1 VLHPSPTRVLLTL
14 ALTTLTATHTRAQN
28 PVLAPAPPAAARP
41 ATPVP
46 GRNAGG
52 RPVHNEAERADRWKQ
67 VPMPYSRGGLNA
79 REQQMIA
86 KLADA
91 CHLLDQLYLHQSDL
105 GGYMMYHTT
114 QNPDILRLFQI
125 NGSRWD
131 LVDRNSPFSG
141 EEPLIPGHEIYPYGL
156 KLAQINQYIA
166 AHPDQKAGIY
176 NPWTVIRTAPLTL
189 PANLSQPVVYTTVPD
204 KLYIVPYHE
213 AYAEWLK
220 PMAADLHAAAK
231 LSPDPAFAHY
241 LDLRADALLT
251 DDYYASDIA
260 WLDLKN
266 PKIDL
271 IFAPYETY
279 LDGLLGVKTSYGAA
293 ILIRNDAESAKLALY
308 QQHEAE
314 MQQALPIPAEMKPSK
329 AGQST
334 PMEVADAPLRAGDL
348 RYGYQAVADNLP
360 NDPRVHAEKGS
371 KKIFFKNFMDARVN
385 NVILPIAQKMLT
397 PAQTGDV
404 SGDGYLTAVI
414 LHEMSH
420 GLGPAYAKVN
430 GKQTPI
436 NEAIGPAFSGLEEA
450 KADVTGIFLAKW
462 LVDQKLLPAAELNT
476 IYASY
481 VAGIFRT
488 LRFGTGEAHGRAEMM
503 EFNVLLEQKALVQTL
518 DGKYTIDY
526 AAMPAAI
533 TALSQQLL
541 TFEANGDRAGVEA
554 WMTKYDVMPPTLTHA
569 LESTTAIPVD
579 ITPDF
584 ELSRGVRP

>member
-1 VLHPSPTRVLLTL
+1 VLRTTPTRILLTL
-14 ALTTLTATHTRAQN
+14 ALTLPATAQTPTPN
-28 PVLAPAPPAAARP
+28 PILAPARAAQPPA
-41 ATPVP
+41 

-52 RPVHNEAERADRWKQ
+52 RPIHNEAERAVRWKP
-67 VPMPYSRGGLNA
+67 VPMPYSHAGLSA

-91 CHLLDQLYLHQSDL
+91 CHLMDQLYLHQSDL
-105 GGYMMYHTT
+105 GAYAMYHTT
-114 QNPDILRLFQI
+114 QNPDMLRLFSI

-131 LVDRNSPFSG
+131 LVDSNSPFSG

-156 KLAQINQYIA
+156 KLAQIDQYIA
-166 AHPDQKAGIY
+166 AHPDQKAAIY
-176 NPWTVIRTAPLTL
+176 NPWTVIRSAPLDL
-189 PANLSQPVVYTTVPD
+189 PATQNQPVIYKTPD
-204 KLYIVPYHE
+204 HLFLYPYHE

-251 DDYYASDIA
+251 DDLYASDIA

-266 PKIDL
+266 PKVDL

-279 LDGLLGVKTSYGAA
+279 LDGVLGVKTSYGGA

-314 MQQALPIPAEMKPSK
+314 MQQALPIPADAKPGK
-329 AGQST
+329 EGQAT

-348 RYGYQAVADNLP
+348 HYGYQAVADNLP
-360 NDPRVHAEKGS
+360 NDPRIHAEKGS

-397 PAQTGDV
+397 PAQAKDV
-404 SGDGYLTAVI
+404 SGEGYLTAVI
-414 LHEMSH
+414 LHELSH
-420 GLGPAYAKVN
+420 GLGPAYAHIN
-430 GKQTPI
+430 GKQVPI
-436 NEAIGPAFSGLEEA
+436 NEALGPAFSGLEEA

-462 LVDQKLLPAAELNT
+462 LVDQKLLPASELNT

-503 EFNVLLEQKALVQTL
+503 EFNVLLEHHALTL
-518 DGKYTIDY
+518 NPASEGQATYTIDY
-526 AAMPAAI
+526 AAMPTAI
-533 TALSQQLL
+533 AALSQQLL
-541 TFEANGDRAGVEA
+541 TFEAKGDRAGAEA

-569 LESTTAIPVD
+569 LESTSAIPVD

>member
-1 VLHPSPTRVLLTL
+1 
-14 ALTTLTATHTRAQN
+14 
-28 PVLAPAPPAAARP
+28 
-41 ATPVP
+41 
-46 GRNAGG
+46 
-52 RPVHNEAERADRWKQ
+52 
-67 VPMPYSRGGLNA
+67 MPYSKAGLTP

-91 CHLLDQLYLHQSDL
+91 CRLLDQIYLHQSDL
-105 GGYMMYHTT
+105 GGYAMYHTT
-114 QNPDILRLFQI
+114 QSPDMLRLFEI

-131 LVDRNSPFSG
+131 LVDRNSPFVG
-141 EEPLIPGHEIYPYGL
+141 EEPLVPGHEIYPFGL
-156 KLAQINQYIA
+156 KSAQIEQYAA
-166 AHPDQKAGIY
+166 AHPAEKAALY
-176 NPWTVIRTAPLTL
+176 NPWTVIRSAPLDI
-189 PANLSQPVVYTTVPD
+189 PSSQSQPVIYATPD
-204 KLYIVPYHE
+204 HLFTYPYHI

-231 LSPDPAFAHY
+231 LSPDSAFAHY

-251 DDYYASDIA
+251 DDLYPSDIA
-260 WLDLKN
+260 WLDLKD

-279 LDGLLGVKTSYGAA
+279 LDGVLGVKTSYGAS
-293 ILIRNDAESAKLALY
+293 ILIRNDAESRKLALY

-314 MQQALPIPAEMKPSK
+314 MQQALPIDPTDKPSK
-329 AGQST
+329 AGQAT

-360 NDPRVHAEKGS
+360 NDPRIHAEKGS
-371 KKIFFKNFMDARVN
+371 KKIFFKNFMDARVD
-385 NVILPIAQKMLT
+385 NVILPVAQKLLT
-397 PAQTGDV
+397 PAQAKDV
-404 SGDGYLTAVI
+404 SGEGYLTAVI
-414 LHEMSH
+414 LHEISH
-420 GLGPAYAKVN
+420 GLGPAYAHIA
-430 GKQTPI
+430 GKQIAI
-436 NEAIGPAFSGLEEA
+436 NEAIGPAYSGLEEA
-450 KADVTGIFLAKW
+450 KADVTGVFLAHW
-462 LVDQKLLPAAELNT
+462 LVDQKLLPAADLNP

-503 EFNVLLEQKALVQTL
+503 EFNVLLEHHALTQNADST
-518 DGKYTIDY
+518 YTIDY

-533 TALSQQLL
+533 AFLTHQLL
-541 TFEANGDRAGVEA
+541 SFEAQGDRAGVEA

-584 ELSRGVRP
+584 ELNRGVRP